1 MLDSFI
7 TAQILHSDSSFTMY
21 QCLENSCVI
30 ICSPAKRKEAK
41 RERGGGRTIAG
52 QEWKDGVI
60 KIYREI
66 KVDRDGGGAHIERE
80 TRRDQRIM
88 RGEG

>member
-1 MLDSFI
+1 M
-7 TAQILHSDSSFTMY
+7 
-21 QCLENSCVI
+21 I

-41 RERGGGRTIAG
+41 RERERRQNDAG

-88 RGEG
+88 SGEG